1 MSQNSPL
8 VAILIGFGI
17 VGIGAGVGFFTG
29 AEPIY
34 FGLLVIAA
42 VTFGLFFASFEY
54 SAIALLVLRSSLSNF
69 TELQLASIYAI
80 AFDILTL
87 SYIIFRLVARRKVQV
102 DSFWWLFAAWVAL
115 QSLWLLLMPLGGLG
129 FDASYLSE
137 GIREWIRRFTFLM
150 VYLLVMQLKDRLHP
164 HKVISLLFLSL
175 IVPIITGLMQLP
187 SGERVYAT
195 LGHPNALATYLAL
208 MMGLIWWRQ
217 SFSHNRLPWL
227 SLLGLLT
234 ILYVSTRSVGAIF
247 NIGALIL
254 ILNATKL
261 NFFKIITAIIV
272 FLGIIA
278 LFASTEAGQARFA
291 ELLQTPLLNPDLDI
305 SRTIIVAAGDG
316 NSFNWRVAHWYY
328 LLQSWTQYPILGYG
342 MGTGQF
348 LSPLQTEHG
357 GFTPHNDYIRFLVE
371 QGVVGLVL
379 FLVFIAIQF
388 VYLVKR
394 LQRSV
399 AGSSKHLLNL
409 VLLSFLLANLVNML
423 SNNVMDIGDFWFY
436 WWAVFAVAGWES
448 EKFKTQYE
456 N

>member
-1 MSQNSPL
+1 
-8 VAILIGFGI
+8 
-17 VGIGAGVGFFTG
+17 
-29 AEPIY
+29 
-34 FGLLVIAA
+34 
-42 VTFGLFFASFEY
+42 
-54 SAIALLVLRSSLSNF
+54 
-69 TELQLASIYAI
+69 
-80 AFDILTL
+80 
-87 SYIIFRLVARRKVQV
+87 
-102 DSFWWLFAAWVAL
+102 
-115 QSLWLLLMPLGGLG
+115 
-129 FDASYLSE
+129 
-137 GIREWIRRFTFLM
+137 
-150 VYLLVMQLKDRLHP
+150 VYLLVMQLKDRFHP

-175 IVPIITGLMQLP
+175 VVPIITGLIQLP
-187 SGERVYAT
+187 FGERVYAT

-227 SLLGLLT
+227 SLLGILT
-234 ILYVSTRSVGAIF
+234 IIYVSTRSVGAIF

-278 LFASTEAGQARFA
+278 LFASTEAGQARFS

-348 LSPLQTEHG
+348 LSPMQTERG

-371 QGVVGLVL
+371 QGIVGLGL
-379 FLVFIAIQF
+379 FLAFIAAQF
-388 VYLVKR
+388 VCLIKR
-394 LQRSV
+394 LRNSL
-399 AGSSKHLLNL
+399 AGSSEHLLNL

-436 WWAVFAVAGWES
+436 WWAVFSVAGWGS
-448 EKFKTQYE
+448 ERFKPQDQMIDIPNYE
-456 N
+456 QQI